1 MISDIYEVAARSA
14 QTPPPSP
21 KRLPPFS
28 IRLTPTERKVL
39 ETEAEGVPLGR
50 YIKAKA
56 LNGAPLKRAHAIDD
70 RKALAQ
76 ALALLGQTRF
86 SSNLNQLA
94 HLGNIGALPLSPE
107 IEEELRA
114 CFRHVS
120 EIRGLLITAVGLKDD
135 GK

>member
-1 MISDIYEVAARSA
+1 MISDIYEAAANALPIAFSKA
-14 QTPPPSP
+14 
-21 KRLPPFS
+21 KRASPFS
-28 IRLTPTERKVL
+28 IRLTHSERVVL
-39 ETEAEGVPLGR
+39 ESEAEGMPLGG
-50 YIKAKA
+50 YIKAKV
-56 LNGAPLKRAHAIDD
+56 LNGIPLKRARAVED

-114 CFRHVS
+114 CFQHVA
-120 EIRGLLITAVGLKDD
+120 EIRALLIKAVGLKD
-135 GK
+135 GGP